1 MKPRI
6 ATLVPVLAAAGIAV
20 AGCSGGDQASGPTS
34 PTPPVGSQ
42 SNSSRPGVSIAPS
55 NAPPG
60 AGSGSA
66 GAPGATGDDKGGAN
80 SGGNGGSSTGA
91 LPAPNGNTGP
101 GSLPV
106 GFPLPSGTTLGRIA
120 VRTTDITA
128 PMEVEA
134 LVTSLGIGDR
144 LRHRPSELSGG
155 QQQRVAMGRA
165 LITRPALV
173 FADEPTGNLD
183 SRVGQRSARTRCDPP
198 STSSGQ
204 TVVMVTHDVHGAS
217 YADRVLFL
225 ADGRMVEELHYAEH
239 GHDPRDCQEAR

>member
-6 ATLVPVLAAAGIAV
+6 ATLVPVLAAAGIVV
-20 AGCSGGDQASGPTS
+20 AGCGSGDPASGPMS

-60 AGSGSA
+60 SGSGSA
-66 GAPGATGDDKGGAN
+66 GAPGATGDDKGGAT

-106 GFPLPSGTTLGRIA
+106 GFPLPSGTMLGRIA

-128 PMEVEA
+128 PMEVPDGERA
-134 LVTSLGIGDR
+134 AAFWKKELPAAGYKISSAVVDKAIG
-144 LRHRPSELSGG
+144 EIKFSGNG
-155 QQQRVAMGRA
+155 CKRGSDIAISGEHVA
-165 LITRPALV
+165 
-173 FADEPTGNLD
+173 
-183 SRVGQRSARTRCDPP
+183 
-198 STSSGQ
+198 
-204 TVVMVTHDVHGAS
+204 
-217 YADRVLFL
+217 FL
-225 ADGRMVEELHYAEH
+225 CR
-239 GHDPRDCQEAR
+239 R

>member
-66 GAPGATGDDKGGAN
+66 GAPGATGDDRGGAN
-80 SGGNGGSSTGA
+80 SGGSGGSSTGA

-101 GSLPV
+101 GSLPA

-128 PMEVEA
+128 PMEVPDGERA
-134 LVTSLGIGDR
+134 AVFWKKELPAAGYKISSAVVDKAIG
-144 LRHRPSELSGG
+144 EIKFSGNG
-155 QQQRVAMGRA
+155 CKRGSDIAISGEHVA
-165 LITRPALV
+165 
-173 FADEPTGNLD
+173 
-183 SRVGQRSARTRCDPP
+183 
-198 STSSGQ
+198 
-204 TVVMVTHDVHGAS
+204 
-217 YADRVLFL
+217 FL
-225 ADGRMVEELHYAEH
+225 CR
-239 GHDPRDCQEAR
+239 R